1 MAALPVD
8 VWLSGGD
15 PSDGVMDALL
25 SLRNVSLS
33 FPRGRRHLVRVL
45 EDASLDLFPDQLVAV
60 FAPRAQGK
68 TTLLRVAAGIDR
80 PSRGE
85 VLFKGQ
91 DLSRLSD
98 RKRSELLCRK
108 IGFAEPL
115 GPDIDLP
122 VLAHVAVPLLA
133 TYSRREAYERARIA
147 LERVGAEE
155 CADQP
160 WMSLADSER
169 ALAAIA
175 QSIVRHPELLLV
187 DDLTAT
193 LGMAATEMVGRL
205 LHSIARE
212 DGLAVLMSASDA
224 DATTWFDR
232 VVTLAGGELVV
243 PPSPGAGMGEN
254 VIDFPGE
261 KSWRAS

>member
-1 MAALPVD
+1 
-8 VWLSGGD
+8 
-15 PSDGVMDALL
+15 MDALL

-33 FPRGRRHLVRVL
+33 FPRGRRHVVQVL
-45 EDASLDLFPDQLVAV
+45 ADASLDVHAGQLVAV
-60 FAPRAQGK
+60 LAQRAQGK

-80 PSRGE
+80 PGRGE

-91 DLSRLSD
+91 DLCRLSD
-98 RKRSELLCRK
+98 RRRSALLRRQ
-108 IGFAEPL
+108 IGFAEPV

-133 TYSRREAYERARIA
+133 THSRRDAYEQARVV
-147 LERVGAEE
+147 LERVGVEE

-169 ALAAIA
+169 ALAALA
-175 QSIVRHPELLLV
+175 QGIVRQPELLLI

-193 LGMAATEMVGRL
+193 LGIDATERIGRL
-205 LHSIARE
+205 LRSIAQE
-212 DGLAVLMSASDA
+212 DGLAVLMSVSDA

-232 VVTLAGGELVV
+232 VATLSGGELLV
-243 PPSPGAGMGEN
+243 PPSVSPGSDEN
-254 VIDFPGE
+254 VIDFPSDQ
-261 KSWRAS
+261 SWRASS

>member
-1 MAALPVD
+1 
-8 VWLSGGD
+8 
-15 PSDGVMDALL
+15 MDALL
-25 SLRNVSLS
+25 SFRHVSLS
-33 FPRGRRHLVRVL
+33 VLRGRRHVVRVL
-45 EDASLDLFPDQLVAV
+45 DDVSLDLYPGQLVAV
-60 FAPRAQGK
+60 FAQRAQGK
-68 TTLLRVAAGIDR
+68 TTLLRVAAGIEC

-85 VLFKGQ
+85 VWFKGQ
-91 DLSRLSD
+91 DLCRLSD
-98 RKRSELLCRK
+98 RKRSALLSRE

-133 TYSRREAYERARIA
+133 THSKREAYERARIA

-175 QSIVRHPELLLV
+175 QGIVRRPELLLV

-212 DGLAVLMSASDA
+212 DGLAVVMSASDA

-232 VVTLAGGELVV
+232 VVTLAGGELFV
-243 PPSPGAGMGEN
+243 PPPVDSRPDEN
-254 VIDFPGE
+254 VIDFPSE
-261 KSWRAS
+261 KSWHAS